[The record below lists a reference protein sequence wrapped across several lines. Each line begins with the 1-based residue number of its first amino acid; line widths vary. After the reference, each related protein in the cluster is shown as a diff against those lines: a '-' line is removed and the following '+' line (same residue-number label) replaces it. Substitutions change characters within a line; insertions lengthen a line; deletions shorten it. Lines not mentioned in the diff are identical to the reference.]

1 MSDNVEREIQQ
12 GYASFADE
20 TGTNNQSFPA
30 ENSSIENSTEY
41 KLRECFDEM
50 VVYKD
55 LKKSNFF
62 SSLSLPAFLR
72 DWLLKKFSDDDG
84 NFDAEE
90 VAEFVKKYMPRKE
103 EWISIKN
110 RIVHENER
118 VQILTKISVDID
130 IRSGEI
136 SFSLPDFGLQSNE
149 TIIEPHIWEE
159 YKTDLVNGQETWGVV
174 ELGYRFP
181 DDTIKPR
188 VSGKIKLT
196 GFTNFC
202 PYTVDLDFYK
212 EVRNEF
218 TVSEWI
224 DVMLGAIDY
233 NAAGYKDEDEKL
245 AMLTRI
251 LPFMEKRLNLLEL
264 APKGTGKSY
273 VFGNVS
279 KYGMLTDGGKI
290 TRAKMFYDTGRRTP
304 GFICGNDYV
313 AIDEVK
319 LVTFNDVNEMRSIMQ
334 GYMEKG
340 TFNIGGY
347 EGKSDAGVIFLGN
360 IAQENMDEYVSM
372 FSELPSL
379 FQESALVDRI
389 HGFIKGWD
397 IPRMNDDLKI
407 QGWALNSEYFCSIL
421 HLLRDDA
428 SYRAI
433 VDSIVEVPEKADTR
447 DTEAVKRIATAY
459 LKLLFPNVRT
469 ASDVNPKRFLRYCLR
484 PARNMRQIIK
494 RQMGI
499 LDSEFKG
506 KDVPTY
512 TVKDVSI
519 ND

>member
-1 MSDNVEREIQQ
+1 MVE
-12 GYASFADE
+12 
-20 TGTNNQSFPA
+20 
-30 ENSSIENSTEY
+30 
-41 KLRECFDEM
+41 KLRECFSEM
-50 VVYKD
+50 VVFKD
-55 LKKSNFF
+55 LKNNNFF
-62 SSLSLPAFLR
+62 SSLSLPSFLR
-72 DWLLKKFSDDDG
+72 DWLLKKFSDENG
-84 NFDAEE
+84 QVDAQE
-90 VAEFVKKYMPRKE
+90 VAEFVHAYLPRKE

-110 RIVHENER
+110 RIVYENER
-118 VQILTKISVDID
+118 VQILTKIAIDID
-130 IRSGEI
+130 IKTGEI
-136 SFSLPDFGLQSNE
+136 SFSLPDFGLTSKE
-149 TIIEPHIWEE
+149 TIIEHYVWEE
-159 YKTDLVNGQETWGVV
+159 YKTELVNGKETWGVI

-181 DDTIKPR
+181 DDTAKPKIP
-188 VSGKIKLT
+188 GKIKMT

-202 PYTVDLDFYK
+202 PYTVDLDYYK
-212 EVRNEF
+212 DARAEF
-218 TVSEWI
+218 TITEWI
-224 DVMLGAIDY
+224 DVLLGAIDY
-233 NAAGYKDEDEKL
+233 NASGYTCEEEKL
-245 AMLTRI
+245 AMLTRL
-251 LPFMEKRLNLLEL
+251 LPFVEKRINLLEL

-347 EGKSDAGVIFLGN
+347 EGKSDAGVVFLGN
-360 IAQENMDEYVSM
+360 IAQENMDEYSSM
-372 FSELPSL
+372 FTELPSL

-407 QGWALNSEYFCSIL
+407 SGWALNSEYFCSIL

-433 VDSIVEVPEKADTR
+433 VDRLVETPEKADTR

-469 ASDVNPKRFLRYCLR
+469 AEDVNPKRFIRYCLR

-499 LDSEFKG
+499 LDTEFKG

-512 TVKDVSI
+512 GVRELNSNV
-519 ND
+519 

>member
-1 MSDNVEREIQQ
+1 MEE
-12 GYASFADE
+12 
-20 TGTNNQSFPA
+20 
-30 ENSSIENSTEY
+30 
-41 KLRECFDEM
+41 KLRECFSEM
-50 VVYKD
+50 VVFKD

-62 SSLSLPAFLR
+62 ASLSLPSFLR
-72 DWLLKKFSDDDG
+72 DWLLKKFSDDEG
-84 NFDAEE
+84 NFDVEE
-90 VAEFVKKYMPRKE
+90 VADFVRTYLPRKE

-110 RIVHENER
+110 RIVYENER
-118 VQILTKISVDID
+118 VQILTKVSVDID
-130 IRSGEI
+130 IKTGEI
-136 SFSLPDFGLQSNE
+136 SFSLPDFGLTSKE
-149 TIIEPHIWEE
+149 TLIEPHIWEE
-159 YKTDLVNGQETWGVV
+159 YKNELVNGQETWGVI

-181 DDTIKPR
+181 DDSVKPKIP
-188 VSGKIKLT
+188 GKIKMT
-196 GFTNFC
+196 GFTSFC
-202 PYTVDLDFYK
+202 PYTVDLDYYK
-212 EVRNEF
+212 DARAEF

-224 DVMLGAIDY
+224 DVILGSIDY
-233 NAAGYKDEDEKL
+233 NALGYKSEEEKL
-245 AMLTRI
+245 AMITRL
-251 LPFMEKRLNLLEL
+251 LPFVEKRLNLLEL

-290 TRAKMFYDTGRRTP
+290 TRAKMFYDTGRRAP

-347 EGKSDAGVIFLGN
+347 EGKSDAGVVFLGN
-360 IAQENMDEYVSM
+360 ISVEKMDEYSSM
-372 FSELPSL
+372 FTELPSL

-407 QGWALNSEYFCSIL
+407 SGWALNSEYFCSIL
-421 HLLRDDA
+421 HILRDDA

-433 VDSIVEVPEKADTR
+433 VDKLVEVPEKADTR
-447 DTEAVKRIATAY
+447 DTEAVKRLTTAY

-469 ASDVNPKRFLRYCLR
+469 AEDVNPRRFLRYCLR

-499 LDSEFKG
+499 LDTEFKG
-506 KDVPTY
+506 KDVPVY
-512 TVKDVSI
+512 GI
-519 ND
+519 RELNGNG

>member
-1 MSDNVEREIQQ
+1 MEE
-12 GYASFADE
+12 
-20 TGTNNQSFPA
+20 
-30 ENSSIENSTEY
+30 
-41 KLRECFDEM
+41 KLRECFSEM
-50 VVYKD
+50 VVFKN
-55 LKKSNFF
+55 LKTSNFF
-62 SSLSLPAFLR
+62 ASLSLPSFLR
-72 DWLLKKFSDDDG
+72 DWLLKKFSDDEGHVDV
-84 NFDAEE
+84 EE
-90 VAEFVKKYMPRKE
+90 VAEFVHTYLPRKE

-110 RIVHENER
+110 RIVYENER

-130 IRSGEI
+130 IKTGDI
-136 SFSLPDFGLQSNE
+136 SFSLPDFGLSTKE
-149 TIIEPHIWEE
+149 TIIESHVWEE
-159 YKTDLVNGQETWGVV
+159 YKDELVNGQETWGVV
-174 ELGYRFP
+174 ELGYRMP
-181 DDTIKPR
+181 DDTAKPKIP
-188 VSGKIKLT
+188 GKIKLT

-202 PYTVDLDFYK
+202 PYTVDLDYYK
-212 EVRNEF
+212 DARNEF

-224 DVMLGAIDY
+224 DVLLGAIDY
-233 NAAGYKDEDEKL
+233 NAAGYNDEEEKL
-245 AMLTRI
+245 AMLMRL
-251 LPFMEKRLNLLEL
+251 LPFVEKRINLLEL

-273 VFGNVS
+273 VFGNIS
-279 KYGMLTDGGKI
+279 KYGLLTDGGKI
-290 TRAKMFYDTGRRTP
+290 TRAKMFYDVGRRTP
-304 GFICGNDYV
+304 GFICGHDYV

-347 EGKSDAGVIFLGN
+347 DGKSDAGVVFLGN
-360 IAQENMDEYVSM
+360 ISQENMDEYCSM
-372 FSELPSL
+372 FEELPAL

-407 QGWALNSEYFCSIL
+407 SGWALNSEYFCSIL

-433 VDSIVEVPEKADTR
+433 VDKIVEVPERADTR

-469 ASDVNPKRFLRYCLR
+469 VEDVNPKRFLKYCLR

-499 LDSEFKG
+499 LDTEFKG
-506 KDVPTY
+506 KDVPVY
-512 TVKDVSI
+512 GVKDVTE
-519 ND
+519 NG

>member
-1 MSDNVEREIQQ
+1 MEE
-12 GYASFADE
+12 
-20 TGTNNQSFPA
+20 
-30 ENSSIENSTEY
+30 
-41 KLRECFDEM
+41 KLLECFGEM
-50 VVYKD
+50 VVYKNQ
-55 LKKSNFF
+55 SNFF
-62 SSLSLPAFLR
+62 SSLSLPSFLR
-72 DWLLKKFSDDDG
+72 DWLLKKFSDDEG
-84 NFDAEE
+84 NFDVEE
-90 VAEFVKKYMPRKE
+90 VAEFVHTYLPRKE
-103 EWISIKN
+103 EWIKIKDSI
-110 RIVHENER
+110 VYENER

-130 IRSGEI
+130 IKTSEI
-136 SFSLPDFGLQSNE
+136 SFSLPNFGLSSKE
-149 TIIEPHIWEE
+149 TIIEPHVWNE
-159 YKTDLVNGQETWGVV
+159 YKDELLNGQEVWGVV

-181 DDTIKPR
+181 DDLAKPKIP
-188 VSGKIKLT
+188 GKIRLT
-196 GFTNFC
+196 SFTNFC
-202 PYTVDLDFYK
+202 PYTVDVDYYK
-212 EVRNEF
+212 DARSEF

-224 DVMLGAIDY
+224 DILLGAIDY

-245 AMLTRI
+245 AMLTRL
-251 LPFMEKRLNLLEL
+251 LPFIEKRLNFIEL

-290 TRAKMFYDTGRRTP
+290 TRAKMFFDTGRRTP

-340 TFNIGGY
+340 TFNVGGF

-397 IPRMNDDLKI
+397 IPRMNDDLKMS
-407 QGWALNSEYFCSIL
+407 GWALNSEYFCTIM

-433 VDSIVEVPEKADTR
+433 VDKLVDVPEKADTR

-469 ASDVNPKRFLRYCLR
+469 AQDVNARRFLRYCLR

-499 LDSEFKG
+499 LDTEFKG
-506 KDVPTY
+506 KDVPVY
-512 TVKDVSI
+512 GVKEVV
-519 ND
+519 